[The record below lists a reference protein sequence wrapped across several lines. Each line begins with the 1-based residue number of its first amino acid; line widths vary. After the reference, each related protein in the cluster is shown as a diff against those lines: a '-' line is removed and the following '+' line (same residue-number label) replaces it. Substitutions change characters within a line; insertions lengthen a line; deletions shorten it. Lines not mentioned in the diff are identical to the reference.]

1 MAAEGASPGWTFVPA
16 SETPASEA
24 LAASAPFVFS
34 FKGSPFRT
42 YEAPPY
48 ANSTIFKN
56 GDIDILN
63 GDLDATGGKV
73 TAKNPNGTYPTT
85 TTTFGAPI
93 VVRGDEYVT
102 SVDATTGGTAF
113 TDRSNFVVGIR
124 ISHCINL
131 EWVLTSPHEAIWE
144 SGYNPTP
151 TPPTPHPAPPGKFT
165 IFSAVT
171 GKKSAPSST
180 ISAANNVVLWLS
192 WPASS
197 PWVTSVGA
205 TRFVGQKGGNEE
217 MATDQFGSGG
227 GFSKQFAQSPNAE

>member
-1 MAAEGASPGWTFVPA
+1 
-16 SETPASEA
+16 
-24 LAASAPFVFS
+24 VFS

-85 TTTFGAPI
+85 TITFGAPI

-131 EWVLTSPHEAIWE
+131 EWFLTSPHEAIWE

-151 TPPTPHPAPPGKFT
+151 TPPTPPTPHPAPPWQVHHLLRCHWQEERPQFHHLRRQQRRPV
-165 IFSAVT
+165 AQL
-171 GKKSAPSST
+171 ARLLP
-180 ISAANNVVLWLS
+180 L
-192 WPASS
+192 
-197 PWVTSVGA
+197 
-205 TRFVGQKGGNEE
+205 GNLRWRHPLRRPEGRQRG
-217 MATDQFGSGG
+217 DGY
-227 GFSKQFAQSPNAE
+227 